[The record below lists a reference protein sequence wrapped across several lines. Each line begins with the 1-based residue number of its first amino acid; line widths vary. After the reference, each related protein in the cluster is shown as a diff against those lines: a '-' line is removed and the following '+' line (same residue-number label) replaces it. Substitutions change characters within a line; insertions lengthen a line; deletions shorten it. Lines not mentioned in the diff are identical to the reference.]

1 MNGQLEPPAKD
12 LALKRRPRWINVAG
26 WILVIV
32 LVAWLYSEQQGEV
45 RRGEQPRQ
53 NAPAPPIE
61 RPAARNEQLPD
72 TNRKGD
78 ATLRRANELEE
89 KRAKAVV
96 VRNVRVTDEDKRVIY
111 QGDIDLTDTLNRI
124 ERGERLRF
132 SHDGITFENRE
143 KRLPKASSG
152 YYREFVHPTTGE
164 SGPGGQRVVVG
175 RNGEVY
181 YTPDHYRTFRRV
193 R

>member
-1 MNGQLEPPAKD
+1 MK
-12 LALKRRPRWINVAG
+12 VVG
-26 WILVIV
+26 WVLLVV
-32 LVAWLYSEQQGEV
+32 LVAWLYSEQQGEA
-45 RRGEQPRQ
+45 RRDEQPRQ
-53 NAPAPPIE
+53 SQPARPIE
-61 RPAARNEQLPD
+61 RPAAQNQQRPGSDREGGVIPH
-72 TNRKGD
+72 
-78 ATLRRANELEE
+78 RANGSED

-96 VRNVRVTDEDKRVIY
+96 VRNVRITDEDKRVVY
-111 QGDIDLTDTLNRI
+111 QGDIDLTDTLDRI

-143 KRLPKASSG
+143 KRLPKEWSG
-152 YYREFVHPTTGE
+152 YYREFIHPTTGE
-164 SGPGGQRVVVG
+164 SGPGGQRIVIG

>member
-1 MNGQLEPPAKD
+1 MK
-12 LALKRRPRWINVAG
+12 VVG
-26 WILVIV
+26 WVLLLV
-32 LVAWLYSEQQGEV
+32 LVAWLYSEQQGEI
-45 RRGEQPRQ
+45 RRDDQPRQ
-53 NAPAPPIE
+53 SQPVPPLE
-61 RPAARNEQLPD
+61 RPAARNEQRRD
-72 TNRKGD
+72 NAREGD
-78 ATLRRANELEE
+78 ATSRLANERED

-96 VRNVRVTDEDKRVIY
+96 VRNVRVTDEDKRVVY
-111 QGDIDLTDTLNRI
+111 QGDIDLTDTLDRI

-143 KRLPKASSG
+143 KRLPRESSG

-164 SGPGGQRVVVG
+164 SGPGGQRVVIG